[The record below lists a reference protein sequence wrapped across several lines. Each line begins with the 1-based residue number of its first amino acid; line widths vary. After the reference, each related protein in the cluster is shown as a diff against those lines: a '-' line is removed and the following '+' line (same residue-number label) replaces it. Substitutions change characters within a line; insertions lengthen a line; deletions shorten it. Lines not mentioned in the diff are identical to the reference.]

1 MLKKILTRN
10 QFDILRNKKLLA
22 MQKDKSLLN
31 QSIKLIEK
39 ADKYMF
45 IHQNNFF
52 GEPSINFSE
61 DLLRFQEA
69 IYEVKPD
76 IVIEVGVAWGGTT
89 LFLASILEGINK
101 GRVIGVD
108 IYIPHHVKKALKSK
122 GKISKRIHLI
132 KGSSTDRNTI
142 NEIKKFT
149 QNKKVLV
156 ILDSDHTEKHVYNE
170 LEIYSKLV
178 NKNSYIIVCDTIINY
193 IRPNKE
199 RKRDWGK
206 KNNPLTAIQ
215 KFLKDNKEYKYS
227 KNLNQKL
234 LISCNISGFIQ
245 RVK

>member
-1 MLKKILTRN
+1 M
-10 QFDILRNKKLLA
+10 
-22 MQKDKSLLN
+22 
-31 QSIKLIEK
+31 
-39 ADKYMF
+39 
-45 IHQNNFF
+45 
-52 GEPSINFSE
+52 
-61 DLLRFQEA
+61 
-69 IYEVKPD
+69 
-76 IVIEVGVAWGGTT
+76 
-89 LFLASILEGINK
+89 FLASILEGINK
-101 GRVIGVD
+101 GKVIGVD

-132 KGSSTDRNTI
+132 KGSSTDSNTV

>member
-1 MLKKILTRN
+1 MHKKILTRN
-10 QFDILRNKKLLA
+10 QFDNLRNKKLLA
-22 MQKDKSLLN
+22 MQKDKSIFD

-61 DLLRFQEA
+61 DLIKFQEA
-69 IYEVKPD
+69 IYKVKPD

-89 LFLASILEGINK
+89 LFLASILEGLNK
-101 GRVIGVD
+101 GRVIGID
-108 IYIPHHVKKALKSK
+108 IYIPVHVKKALKQK

-132 KGSSTDRNTI
+132 KGSSIEYNTI
-142 NEIKKFT
+142 NKIKKIT
-149 QNKKVLV
+149 KNKKVLV
-156 ILDSDHTEKHVYNE
+156 ILDSNHTEEHVYKE

-193 IRPNKE
+193 IKPNAD

-206 KNNPLTAIQ
+206 NNNPLTAIEN
-215 KFLKDNKEYKYS
+215 FLKNNKNFKYS
-227 KNLNQKL
+227 KNLNKKL
-234 LISCNISGFIQ
+234 LISCNYNGFIK

>member
-1 MLKKILTRN
+1 
-10 QFDILRNKKLLA
+10 

-31 QSIKLIEK
+31 QSIKFIEK

-101 GRVIGVD
+101 GKVIGVD
-108 IYIPHHVKKALKSK
+108 IYMPFHMLKQK

-132 KGSSTDRNTI
+132 KGSSIEYNTI
-142 NEIKKFT
+142 NKIKKF
-149 QNKKVLV
+149 KK
-156 ILDSDHTEKHVYNE
+156 
-170 LEIYSKLV
+170 
-178 NKNSYIIVCDTIINY
+178 
-193 IRPNKE
+193 
-199 RKRDWGK
+199 
-206 KNNPLTAIQ
+206 
-215 KFLKDNKEYKYS
+215 
-227 KNLNQKL
+227 
-234 LISCNISGFIQ
+234 
-245 RVK
+245 

>member
-1 MLKKILTRN
+1 MPKKILTRN
-10 QFDILRNKKLLA
+10 QFDILRKKKLLT
-22 MQKDKSLLN
+22 MQKDKSLFD

-89 LFLASILEGINK
+89 LFIASILEGINK
-101 GRVIGVD
+101 GKVIGID
-108 IYIPHHVKKALKSK
+108 IYIPDHVKKTIKSK

-132 KGSSTDRNTI
+132 EGSSIELSTI
-142 NEIKKFT
+142 NKIKKISK
-149 QNKKVLV
+149 NKKILV
-156 ILDSDHTEKHVYNE
+156 ILDSDHTEKHVYSE

-178 NKNSYIIVCDTIINY
+178 NKKSYIIVCDTIINY
-193 IRPNKE
+193 IKPNKE

-206 KNNPLTAIQ
+206 KNNPLKAIQ
-215 KFLKDNKEYKYS
+215 RFLKNHKEYQYS
-227 KNLNQKL
+227 KNFNQKL
-234 LISCNISGFIQ
+234 LISCNFNGFIQ
-245 RVK
+245 KVK